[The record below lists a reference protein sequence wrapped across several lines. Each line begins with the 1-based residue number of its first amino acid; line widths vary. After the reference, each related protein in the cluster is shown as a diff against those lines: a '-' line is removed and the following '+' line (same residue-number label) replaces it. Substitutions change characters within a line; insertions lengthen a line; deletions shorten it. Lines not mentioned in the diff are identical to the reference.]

1 MLHIPGHQ
9 IWLIFLILI
18 LLPNYNRDS
27 WGGRRAV
34 AGEHKMGAGDMAFAY
49 LEIQGT
55 AIDIKEA
62 LAQPFVLLARW
73 IKMEIILLSCSNKV
87 GWQFVC
93 L

>member
-1 MLHIPGHQ
+1 M
-9 IWLIFLILI
+9 
-18 LLPNYNRDS
+18 PNYNRDS

-49 LEIQGT
+49 LENTKET

-73 IKMEIILLSCSNKV
+73 IKDGINIIIVL
-87 GWQFVC
+87 Q
-93 L
+93 